1 RFTWASSD
9 GLRPSLRSRA
19 QAVKCASDTGLRTK
33 QEYVSLNAKELSMVA
48 KVAITLTDDQQ
59 ARLEQIA
66 EARQESVVAMV
77 EEAVAE
83 YLDADAEYR
92 KYVQEGLDDVA
103 AGRVRDW

>member
-1 RFTWASSD
+1 
-9 GLRPSLRSRA
+9 
-19 QAVKCASDTGLRTK
+19 
-33 QEYVSLNAKELSMVA
+33 MVA
-48 KVAITLTDDQQ
+48 KVAITLTDEQQ

-103 AGRVRDW
+103 AGRVRDWEEVRAELRAKYPDDDDD